1 MVLSVI
7 TDIPSCVVVHE
18 FAEQVL
24 GERAAVRLFKLEEV
38 RVVVTQM
45 HARTSR
51 AKMILTVF
59 MSESRRSVHSNDYY
73 RR

>member
-45 HARTSR
+45 HA
-51 AKMILTVF
+51 V
-59 MSESRRSVHSNDYY
+59 SEQEPIS
-73 RR
+73 

>member
-1 MVLSVI
+1 M
-7 TDIPSCVVVHE
+7 HE

-59 MSESRRSVHSNDYY
+59 MVNSARATLRASSCDRHKLRHDSC
-73 RR
+73 RQ